1 MNRRS
6 GQALVPVLFVVMILT
21 ALAVTLSATAKR
33 ETKAAGNHLRDAQ
46 QYLIAKG
53 AVNYIAA
60 ELQQATSNG
69 VTVPQLTPPPDT
81 DANGWTMLGDGW
93 YKVDIIDTSSRI
105 NINTVDAA
113 ALNKLPAFQNDP
125 NLAPALIDWRD
136 TDETDT
142 TIPQGGTGAES
153 DYYQSLPVPYNAK
166 NGPFD
171 TVEELL
177 LVRGFTPQL
186 LYGQTGQPGVPT
198 DSSGLDTTSGAMT
211 TRAAKSRQ
219 GAGGPGGAGGGAG
232 GAAQDENPIDLSGS
246 TMPMSELFTTYSK
259 EANYADDGTKRV
271 NIRTASA
278 NTLTTLLTDAGVSQ
292 GQARQIV
299 NQFTRAA
306 QGQTQTEQSQVTAL
320 SDLLGKTNPGGI
332 APLVSAW
339 PRTVLQLVAD
349 KLTVSDDD
357 FLNGRVNINTAPP
370 EVLATIPGMDQN
382 LLAAIQNQQQA
393 GGFTSIN
400 DLFQGN
406 AFDANLLRALYGR
419 FCVRS
424 SVYIIRVRVR
434 MPGSPRV
441 YAVQTL
447 VELPAPKAGAA
458 DTTDA
463 GGAEGADA
471 DTAGQPGTTTTQ
483 TATQPRILQW
493 REVPRLPGWANW
505 APAPNYYSGG
515 TQPLTT
521 GGLLGN
527 P

>member
-1 MNRRS
+1 MSRRS

-53 AVNYIAA
+53 AVTYVAA

-69 VTVPQLTPPPDT
+69 VTVPQLTQPPDT
-81 DANGWTMLGDGW
+81 DANGWTSLGDGW
-93 YKVDIIDTSSRI
+93 YKVDIIDTSARI

-113 ALNKLPAFQNDP
+113 TLNKLPAFQNDP
-125 NLAPALIDWRD
+125 NLAPSLIDWRD

-142 TIPQGGTGAES
+142 TLPQGGTGAES
-153 DYYQSLPVPYNAK
+153 DYYQSLPMPYNAK

-171 TVEELL
+171 TVDELL
-177 LVRGFTPQL
+177 LVRGFSPQL
-186 LYGQTGQPGVPT
+186 LYGQTGQPGMST
-198 DSSGLDTTSGAMT
+198 DTSGQNTTGPGM
-211 TRAAKSRQ
+211 TRASKSRQ
-219 GAGGPGGAGGGAG
+219 GAGGTG
-232 GAAQDENPIDLSGS
+232 GAAQQPAIDLSSS
-246 TMPMSELFTTYSK
+246 TRPMSELFTTYSK

-271 NIRTASA
+271 NIRTANA

-292 GQARQIV
+292 GQAQQIA
-299 NQFTRAA
+299 NQFTRAP
-306 QGQTQTEQSQVTAL
+306 QGQGQGQGQSPQSQVTAL
-320 SDLLGKTNPGGI
+320 SDVAVGKTNPTGFT
-332 APLVSAW
+332 PLILPW
-339 PRTVLQLVAD
+339 PQTVLQLVAD

-357 FLNGRVNINTAPP
+357 FLNGRININTAPP
-370 EVLATIPGMDQN
+370 EVLATIPGMDQT
-382 LLAAIQNQQQA
+382 LLTAIQNQQQA

-400 DLFQGN
+400 DLFQGTV
-406 AFDANLLRALYGR
+406 FDANQLRTLYGHV
-419 FCVRS
+419 CVRS

-447 VELPAPKAGAA
+447 VELPAPNAGATDTTGAAGAA
-458 DTTDA
+458 AGQT
-463 GGAEGADA
+463 GGAGA
-471 DTAGQPGTTTTQ
+471 TAQA
-483 TATQPRILQW
+483 ATQPTILQW
-493 REVPRLPGWANW
+493 REVPRMPGWALW

-515 TQPLTT
+515 T
-521 GGLLGN
+521 N